1 MKLLNNNNNITDFSY
16 SCRKTILSFWIVVSC
31 SIYGQDHSKKNIAE
45 ADYERW
51 GKLENRAI
59 SQKGNWISFDMEYSN
74 GSDTLFVK
82 HTQKNIGFNFPLGTQ
97 GKFGGEIAFGAF
109 QGDKVIVTNL
119 ESSENI
125 VISNCTAFEFANS
138 GKIIVSYSS
147 NEELSVRTIKNKEII
162 RVPFVIEYQLDQI
175 NNVLTYLTNQEGK
188 RSFGTINLKT
198 NQKTEHYSATHEL
211 FGLTLAEYGK
221 GTFWLEKDING
232 ESTKLHFYKIRDNSI
247 QTFEPKSFSHFPEKY
262 EIVTTKSIKI
272 SSDGKRV
279 FFGIAEIK
287 KDTAQKKDEVEVWD
301 TEDLWIYPKA
311 KRGNLDGYSTLSV
324 WFTEENRWNTIT
336 NKELPLVQVNGS
348 KSVALIY
355 NPTAYA
361 PHFKRYGEVDY
372 FLYNLADGTKKL
384 FLEKQ
389 PGENYL
395 LSFSPNGAYI
405 CYFKDKNW
413 WLYNISTQATVSIA
427 APLGSEWVSNDLKY
441 ITRPHIFG
449 MKGWSDNGEY
459 FLLQDEFDVF
469 KFEIK
474 TNKLKRITNGRES
487 GIYYTVDGASIKQIG
502 NDNYNGWALTEIN
515 AANDLIVASRN
526 ETTKAQ
532 QFNLISTSNT
542 MVAIANNNAKAD
554 ELRSANN
561 KVYVF
566 REQSYDQSPRIVSFK
581 NGINKVLFESNSH
594 DKKFNQGKVE
604 LILFSNSKGDK
615 LQGLLFYPVNYEVG
629 KKYPMIINVYSQ
641 IVNSLHEYCIP
652 TVYNATGFNVKHF
665 VQKNYFVL
673 LPDVKYYEGETGN
686 SALDCVVAANNAVVK
701 TGMINTERIGLIGH
715 SFGGFETNYIITKT
729 KIFAAAVSGA
739 GISDMVS
746 WYFGNSKSL
755 NIPELWRSESQ
766 QWRIGKSIFEDKELY
781 LKNSPILYADN
792 VTTPLLSWVGKM
804 ETNLP
809 YEQSL
814 LFYNSLRRA
823 KKKNVLLVY
832 PKEEHVIVNKE
843 NQMDL
848 TKRITDWFDLHLKK

>member
-1 MKLLNNNNNITDFSY
+1 MKRLKNNSKTDFSY

-59 SQKGNWISFDMEYSN
+59 SPKGNWISFDMEYSN

-82 HTQKNIGFNFPLGTQ
+82 HTQKNIGFSIPKGTQ
-97 GKFGGEIAFGAF
+97 AKFGGEIAFGAF

-147 NEELSVRTIKNKEII
+147 NEELIVRTIKNREII
-162 RVPFVIEYQLDQI
+162 RVPNVTEYQLDQI
-175 NNVLTYLTNQEGK
+175 NNVLTYLTSQDGK
-188 RSFGTINLKT
+188 NSFGTINLNT
-198 NQKTEHYSATHEL
+198 NKVTEHYATVRKL

-221 GTFWLEKDING
+221 GTFCLEKGING
-232 ESTKLHFYKIRDNSI
+232 ESTKLHFYKIKDNSI
-247 QTFEPKSFSHFPEKY
+247 QTFEPKSFSHFPEKH

-272 SSDGKRV
+272 SSDGKRI

-287 KDTAQKKDEVEVWD
+287 EDAILKKDEVEVWD

-311 KRGNLDGYSTLSV
+311 KRENLDGYSTLSV
-324 WFTEENRWNTIT
+324 WFIEEKRWNTIT
-336 NKELPLVQVNGS
+336 NKELPFVQLNGS

-395 LSFSPNGAYI
+395 LSFSPNGGYI

-413 WLYNISTQATVSIA
+413 WLYNIKMQATVSIA
-427 APLGSEWVSNDLKY
+427 PPIGSEWVSNDLKY

-474 TNKLKRITNGRES
+474 TNKLKRITTGRES
-487 GIYYTVDGASIKQIG
+487 GIRYTVDGASIKQIG

-515 AANDLIVASRN
+515 AANDLIVALRN

-532 QFNLISTSNT
+532 QFNLISTSKT
-542 MVAIANNNAKAD
+542 IVAIANNNAKAD

-561 KVYVF
+561 EVYVY

-581 NGINKVLFESNSH
+581 NGVNKVLFESNSH
-594 DKKFNQGKVE
+594 DKNFNQGKVE
-604 LILFSNSKGDK
+604 LISFSNSNGDK
-615 LQGLLFYPVNYEVG
+615 LQGLLYYPVNYEVG

-641 IVNSLHEYCIP
+641 IVNSLQEYCIP

-665 VQKNYFVL
+665 VQQNYFVL

-701 TGMINTERIGLIGH
+701 TGIIDAKRIGLIGH

-814 LFYNSLRRA
+814 LFYNALRRA

-848 TKRITDWFDLHLKK
+848 TKRITDWFDSYLKK

>member
-1 MKLLNNNNNITDFSY
+1 MKRLKNNSKTDFSY

-59 SQKGNWISFDMEYSN
+59 SPKGNWISFDMEYSN

-82 HTQKNIGFNFPLGTQ
+82 HTQKNIGFSIPKGTQ
-97 GKFGGEIAFGAF
+97 AKFGGEIAFGAF

-147 NEELSVRTIKNKEII
+147 NEELIVRTIKNREII
-162 RVPFVIEYQLDQI
+162 RVPNVTEYQLDQI
-175 NNVLTYLTNQEGK
+175 NNVLTYLTSQDGK
-188 RSFGTINLKT
+188 NSFGTINLNT
-198 NQKTEHYSATHEL
+198 NKVTEHYATVRKL

-221 GTFWLEKDING
+221 GTFCLEKGING
-232 ESTKLHFYKIRDNSI
+232 ESTKLHFYKIKDNSI
-247 QTFEPKSFSHFPEKY
+247 QTFEPKSFSHFPEKH

-272 SSDGKRV
+272 SSDGKRI
-279 FFGIAEIK
+279 FFGITEIK
-287 KDTAQKKDEVEVWD
+287 EDAILKKDEVEVWD

-311 KRGNLDGYSTLSV
+311 KRENLDGYSTLSV
-324 WFTEENRWNTIT
+324 WFIEEKRWNTIT
-336 NKELPLVQVNGS
+336 NKELPFVQLNGS

-395 LSFSPNGAYI
+395 LSFSPNGGYI

-413 WLYNISTQATVSIA
+413 WLYNIKMQATVSIA
-427 APLGSEWVSNDLKY
+427 PPIGSEWVSNDLKY

-474 TNKLKRITNGRES
+474 TNKLKRITTGRES
-487 GIYYTVDGASIKQIG
+487 GIRYTVDGASIKQIG

-515 AANDLIVASRN
+515 ATNDLIVALRN

-532 QFNLISTSNT
+532 QFNLISTSKT
-542 MVAIANNNAKAD
+542 IVAIANNNAKAD

-561 KVYVF
+561 EVYVY

-581 NGINKVLFESNSH
+581 NGVNKVLFESNSH
-594 DKKFNQGKVE
+594 DKNFNQGKVE
-604 LILFSNSKGDK
+604 LISFSNSNGDK
-615 LQGLLFYPVNYEVG
+615 LQGLLYYPVNYEVG

-641 IVNSLHEYCIP
+641 IVNSLQEYCIP

-665 VQKNYFVL
+665 VQQNYFVL

-701 TGMINTERIGLIGH
+701 TGIIDAKRIGLIGH

-814 LFYNSLRRA
+814 LFYNALRRA

-848 TKRITDWFDLHLKK
+848 TKRITDWFDSYLKK

>member
-1 MKLLNNNNNITDFSY
+1 MEHLTNNNKRAVRY
-16 SCRKTILSFWIVVSC
+16 SCKKMILLFWMVVSC
-31 SIYGQDHSKKNIAE
+31 SMYGQDHIKRNITE

-59 SQKGNWISFDMEYSN
+59 SPKGNWIAFDMQYSN
-74 GSDTLFVK
+74 GLDTLFVK
-82 HTQKNIGFNFPLGTQ
+82 HTQKDIQFSFPLGTQ

-109 QGDKVIVTNL
+109 QEDKVIITNL
-119 ESSENI
+119 ESRKSS
-125 VISNCTAFEFANS
+125 VLSNCTAFEFTNG
-138 GKIIVSYSS
+138 GKIIVSYS
-147 NEELSVRTIKNKEII
+147 NKEELIIRTIKNKEII
-162 RVPFVIEYQLDQI
+162 RVPNITEYQLDRI
-175 NNVLTYLTNQEGK
+175 NDILMYLTNQDGK
-188 RSFGTINLKT
+188 SSFGTIDLWTFQKKEYQTTQSKLSNL
-198 NQKTEHYSATHEL
+198 S
-211 FGLTLAEYGK
+211 LAEYGK
-221 GTFWLEKDING
+221 GVFWLEEGINQDNA
-232 ESTKLHFYKIRDNSI
+232 KLHFYKIVDKSI
-247 QTFEPKSFSHFPEKY
+247 QTFEPKLFSNFPENHK
-262 EIVTTKSIKI
+262 IVSTKSFKI
-272 SSDGKRV
+272 SSDGKRI

-287 KDTAQKKDEVEVWD
+287 EDAILNNYEVEVWD

-311 KRGNLDGYSTLSV
+311 SRENLNGYSTLSV
-324 WFTEENRWNTIT
+324 WFIEEKRWNTIT
-336 NKELPLVQVNGS
+336 NKKLPFVQLNGS
-348 KSVALIY
+348 KSAALLY

-372 FLYNLADGTKKL
+372 FLYNLTDGTKKL

-413 WLYNISTQATVSIA
+413 WLYNIETQATVSIA
-427 APLGSEWVSNDLKY
+427 APTGSEWVSNDFKY

-449 MKGWSDNGEY
+449 MKGWSSDEEY
-459 FLLQDEFDVF
+459 FLLQDEYDIF

-474 TNKLKRITNGRES
+474 TNKLKRITNGRET
-487 GIYYTVDGASIKQIG
+487 GIHYTVDGASIKQIG

-515 AANDLIVASRN
+515 TANNLIVAARN

-532 QFNLISTSNT
+532 QFNLISTSKNLVT
-542 MVAIANNNAKAD
+542 VVNKNAKAD
-554 ELRSANN
+554 ELLNANN
-561 KVYVF
+561 EVYVY
-566 REQSYDQSPRIVSFK
+566 REQSYDQSPRVVSFK
-581 NGINKVLFESNSH
+581 NGVNKVLFESNSH
-594 DKKFNQGKVE
+594 DKNFNQGKVE
-604 LILFSNSKGDK
+604 LISFANVKGDQ
-615 LQGLLFYPVNYEVG
+615 LQGLLYYPVNYEVG

-652 TVYNATGFNVKHF
+652 TVYNANGFNVKHF

-673 LPDVKYYEGETGN
+673 LPDIKYYEGETGN

-701 TGMINTERIGLIGH
+701 TGMINTEQIGLIGH
-715 SFGGFETNYIITKT
+715 SFGGYETNYIITKT

-746 WYFGNSKSL
+746 WYFSNSKSL

-781 LKNSPILYADN
+781 LKNSPILYADH
-792 VTTPLLSWVGKM
+792 VTTPLLPWVGKM

-814 LFYNSLRRA
+814 LFYNALRRA

-832 PKEEHVIVNKE
+832 PTEEHVIVNKE

-848 TKRITDWFDLHLKK
+848 TKRITSWFEFYLKK

>member
-1 MKLLNNNNNITDFSY
+1 MKRLNNSSKTDFSY
-16 SCRKTILSFWIVVSC
+16 SFRKAFLSFWILVSC
-31 SIYGQDHSKKNIAE
+31 SIYGQDHSKKNITE
-45 ADYERW
+45 SDYGRW

-59 SQKGNWISFDMEYSN
+59 SPKGNWISFDMQYSN

-82 HTQKNIGFNFPLGTQ
+82 HTQKNIGFSIPKGTQ
-97 GKFGGEIAFGAF
+97 GKFGGEITFGAF

-125 VISNCTAFEFANS
+125 GISNCTAFEFANS

-147 NEELSVRTIKNKEII
+147 NEELIVRTIKNREII
-162 RVPFVIEYQLDQI
+162 RVPNVAEYQLDQI
-175 NNVLTYLTNQEGK
+175 NNVLTYLTSQEGK
-188 RSFGTINLKT
+188 SSFGTINLKT
-198 NQKTEHYSATHEL
+198 NQKTEHYATVRKL

-221 GTFWLEKDING
+221 GTFWLEKGING
-232 ESTKLHFYKIRDNSI
+232 ESTKLHFHKIKDNSI
-247 QTFEPKSFSHFPEKY
+247 QRFEPKSFSNFPEKH

-272 SSDGKRV
+272 SSDGKRI

-287 KDTAQKKDEVEVWD
+287 EDRTPKKDEVEVWD

-311 KRGNLDGYSTLSV
+311 KRENLDGYSTLSV
-324 WFTEENRWNTIT
+324 WFIEERRWNTIT
-336 NKELPLVQVNGS
+336 NKELPFVQLNGS

-372 FLYNLADGTKKL
+372 FLFNLANGTKKL

-389 PGENYL
+389 SGENYL

-413 WLYNISTQATVSIA
+413 WLYNINTQATVLIA
-427 APLGSEWVSNDLKY
+427 PPIGSEWVSDDLKY

-459 FLLQDEFDVF
+459 FLLQDEFDIF

-487 GIYYTVDGASIKQIG
+487 GIRYTVEGASIKQIG

-515 AANDLIVASRN
+515 TANDLIVEARN

-532 QFNLISTSNT
+532 QFNLISTSKT

-561 KVYVF
+561 EVYVF
-566 REQSYDQSPRIVSFK
+566 REQSYDQSPRILSFK
-581 NGINKVLFESNSH
+581 NGVNKVLFESSSH
-594 DKKFNQGKVE
+594 DKNFNQGKVE
-604 LILFSNSKGDK
+604 LISFSNSKGDK
-615 LQGLLFYPVNYEVG
+615 LQGLLCYPVNFEVG

-652 TVYNATGFNVKHF
+652 TVYNATSFNVKHF
-665 VQKNYFVL
+665 TQQNYFVL
-673 LPDVKYYEGETGN
+673 LPDIKYYEGETGN
-686 SALDCVVAANNAVVK
+686 SALDCVLAANNAVVK
-701 TGMINTERIGLIGH
+701 TGMINEKRIGLIGH

-781 LKNSPILYADN
+781 LKNSPILFADN

-814 LFYNSLRRA
+814 LFYNALRRA

-832 PKEEHVIVNKE
+832 PNENHVIVNKE

>member
-1 MKLLNNNNNITDFSY
+1 MKRLKNNSKTDFSY

-59 SQKGNWISFDMEYSN
+59 SPKGNWISFDMEYSN

-82 HTQKNIGFNFPLGTQ
+82 HTQKNIGFSIPKGTQ
-97 GKFGGEIAFGAF
+97 AKFGGEIAFGAF

-147 NEELSVRTIKNKEII
+147 NEELIVRTIKNREII
-162 RVPFVIEYQLDQI
+162 RVPNVTEYQLDQI
-175 NNVLTYLTNQEGK
+175 NNVLTYLTNQYGK
-188 RSFGTINLKT
+188 NSFGTINLKT
-198 NQKTEHYSATHEL
+198 NKVTEHYATVRKL

-221 GTFWLEKDING
+221 GTFCLEKDING
-232 ESTKLHFYKIRDNSI
+232 ESTKLHFYKIKANSI
-247 QTFEPKSFSHFPEKY
+247 LTFELKSFSHFPEKH

-272 SSDGKRV
+272 SSDGKRI
-279 FFGIAEIK
+279 FFGIAKLKEEA
-287 KDTAQKKDEVEVWD
+287 TPKKDEVEVWD
-301 TEDLWIYPKA
+301 TEDLWIYPKV
-311 KRGNLDGYSTLSV
+311 KRENLDGYSTLSV
-324 WFTEENRWNTIT
+324 WFIEEKRWNTIT
-336 NKELPLVQVNGS
+336 NKELPFVQLNGS

-395 LSFSPNGAYI
+395 LSFSSNGAYI

-413 WLYNISTQATVSIA
+413 WVYNINTQATVSIA
-427 APLGSEWVSNDLKY
+427 APIGSEWVSNDLKY

-449 MKGWSDNGEY
+449 IKGWSDNGEY
-459 FLLQDEFDVF
+459 FLLQDEYDIF

-474 TNKLKRITNGRES
+474 INKLKRITTGRES
-487 GIYYTVDGASIKQIG
+487 GIHYTVDGASIKQIG

-515 AANDLIVASRN
+515 TANDLIVAARN

-532 QFNLISTSNT
+532 QLNLISTSKT
-542 MVAIANNNAKAD
+542 IVAIANNNAKAD

-561 KVYVF
+561 EVYVF

-581 NGINKVLFESNSH
+581 NGVNKVLFESNSH
-594 DKKFNQGKVE
+594 DKNFNQGKVE
-604 LILFSNSKGDK
+604 LISFSNSKGDK
-615 LQGLLFYPVNYEVG
+615 LQGLLYYPVNYEVG

-665 VQKNYFVL
+665 VQQNYFVL

-686 SALDCVVAANNAVVK
+686 SAIDCVLAAKNAVVK

-766 QWRIGKSIFEDKELY
+766 QWRIGKSIFEDK
-781 LKNSPILYADN
+781 
-792 VTTPLLSWVGKM
+792 
-804 ETNLP
+804 
-809 YEQSL
+809 
-814 LFYNSLRRA
+814 
-823 KKKNVLLVY
+823 
-832 PKEEHVIVNKE
+832 
-843 NQMDL
+843 
-848 TKRITDWFDLHLKK
+848 